1 MSHEIRTPMNG
12 VIGMTGLLLDT
23 PLTPEQ
29 REYAETVRHSG
40 EALLTIINDILDF
53 SKIEAGRLELESVE
67 FDLATTVEDSL
78 DLLAERAQSQG
89 LELAC
94 AIQPDVPAVVR
105 GDPGRLRQILVNLV
119 ANALKFT
126 HEGGVSVR
134 VRREPSDDSAVRL
147 RVEVADTGIG
157 IAEEARDRLFQSF
170 SQVDSSNTRRYGG
183 TGLGLAIS
191 KQLAEAMGGAI
202 GADSEP
208 GRGSTFWFTVTLGA
222 AVEGEARSSS
232 PDVLRGRHVLVVD
245 DHPVGRALVREQL
258 RAWGVT
264 ADEAADGAAALEQLR
279 AATGRRYDAAL
290 LDMQMPVMDG
300 LALARAIRADP
311 SLASMPLLMLSSWG
325 GTTAEAAR
333 AVGIAAYL
341 TKPVRPTR
349 LRDAL
354 SRALGGAPT
363 TVAAPAAPAPDPSAE
378 AAGAPPR
385 RLRVLVAEDNLVN
398 QRVVI
403 RMLETAGCRADAVA
417 NGREAVD
424 AIARLPYD
432 LVFMDCQMPE
442 MDGYEATRAIRAAER
457 EHASGRHVP
466 IVALT
471 ANALQGARE
480 HCLAAGMDDYL
491 AKPITKG
498 VFVASLRRWGVQDG
512 PPADG
517 SIDAV
522 ALAEL
527 AAIDGEP
534 GQPNLLAELL
544 DVFRQDAPVRLAAVR
559 AALESGD
566 TDGVRQARTPSREAA
581 RRSACATC
589 RSCAR
594 RSRAGAARGRR
605 PRRTARSRR
614 WRPSSTGCGHGSAP
628 SSGRAAGGARS
639 RRSEGAGGYAGC
651 EASLD
656 SFTL

>member
-1 MSHEIRTPMNG
+1 M
-12 VIGMTGLLLDT
+12 
-23 PLTPEQ
+23 
-29 REYAETVRHSG
+29 
-40 EALLTIINDILDF
+40 
-53 SKIEAGRLELESVE
+53 
-67 FDLATTVEDSL
+67 
-78 DLLAERAQSQG
+78 
-89 LELAC
+89 
-94 AIQPDVPAVVR
+94 
-105 GDPGRLRQILVNLV
+105 
-119 ANALKFT
+119 
-126 HEGGVSVR
+126 
-134 VRREPSDDSAVRL
+134 
-147 RVEVADTGIG
+147 
-157 IAEEARDRLFQSF
+157 
-170 SQVDSSNTRRYGG
+170 GG
-183 TGLGLAIS
+183 T
-191 KQLAEAMGGAI
+191 I

-208 GRGSTFWFTVTLGA
+208 GRGSTFWFTVALGA
-222 AVEGEARSSS
+222 VGEGLARSSS
-232 PDVLRGRHVLVVD
+232 PDVLRGCHVLVVD
-245 DHPVGRALVREQL
+245 DHPVGRTLVREQL

-264 ADEAADGAAALEQLR
+264 VDEAADGATALERLR
-279 AATGRRYDAAL
+279 APTGRRYDAAL

-300 LALARAIRADP
+300 LELARVIRADP

-333 AVGIAAYL
+333 NVGIVAYL

-378 AAGAPPR
+378 AAGAPLR
-385 RLRVLVAEDNLVN
+385 RLRVLVAEDNAVN

-442 MDGYEATRAIRAAER
+442 MDGYEATRTIRAAER

-471 ANALQGARE
+471 AKALEGDRE

-491 AKPITKG
+491 AKPITKDA
-498 VFVASLRRWGVQDG
+498 FVASLRRWGAQG
-512 PPADG
+512 RPPTDG
-517 SIDAV
+517 SIDATT
-522 ALAEL
+522 LAEL

-566 TDGVRQARTPSREAA
+566 TDGVR
-581 RRSACATC
+581 RSAHAFKG
-589 RSCAR
+589 SCAALGLLHLQELCVTLE
-594 RSRAGAARGRR
+594 SRGCAGTLAEAQRTLAAVEAELDRLQPWLR
-605 PRRTARSRR
+605 AEL
-614 WRPSSTGCGHGSAP
+614 WHGS
-628 SSGRAAGGARS
+628 GRGAV
-639 RRSEGAGGYAGC
+639 
-651 EASLD
+651 EAI
-656 SFTL
+656 